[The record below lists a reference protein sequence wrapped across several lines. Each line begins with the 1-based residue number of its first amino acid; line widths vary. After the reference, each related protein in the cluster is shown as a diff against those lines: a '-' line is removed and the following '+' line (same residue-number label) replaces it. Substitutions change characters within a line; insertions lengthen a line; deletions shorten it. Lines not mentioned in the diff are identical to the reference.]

1 MVRTVSCHMTFMI
14 SFSFPGAS
22 YLNTKEKESTDGVN
36 SCKTCDEHGFHFK
49 TKKEDELME
58 EMILHIPAMSFIA
71 MVYIKMYKVCGIWI
85 KESIYLSR

>member
-36 SCKTCDEHGFHFK
+36 SCKTCDEYGFHFK

-58 EMILHIPAMSFIA
+58 EMSFIA